1 MTANLLYSY
10 HKLLKEYDKVLTL
23 TDKLLSSL
31 QSPEIEDDLI
41 NMLVNKRLK
50 SVKLIQKIT
59 DSISNY
65 NPSNSQKPDL
75 QIIEQLKSVHSKLEE
90 KANLLKNKEK
100 ELEKLAEDLD

>member
-1 MTANLLYSY
+1 MSSNLLYSY
-10 HKLLKEYDKVLTL
+10 HKLLKEYAKVLTL
-23 TDKLLSSL
+23 TDKLLSAL
-31 QSPEIEDDLI
+31 QSREIDNDLLSSFI
-41 NMLVNKRLK
+41 EKRLK

-59 DSISNY
+59 GSISNY